1 MVFVNHIVDCQSPFV
16 IFFLL
21 LCTFYRKLKH
31 RPYNRAMSNR
41 IAFVWDYDIDEAQFR
56 ALLSGELTMGRLN
69 RDWAAIRLLEY
80 GAYAEIVRLL
90 GFDALVQGWPSWR
103 NRIRS
108 ETRQRGFDFLVAWLP
123 QHHPELTEVMET
135 EYV

>member
-1 MVFVNHIVDCQSPFV
+1 
-16 IFFLL
+16 
-21 LCTFYRKLKH
+21 
-31 RPYNRAMSNR
+31 MSNR
-41 IAFVWDYDIDEAQFR
+41 LAYVWDYDIDETQFQ

-69 RDWAAIRLLEY
+69 REWAAVRLLEY

-90 GFDALVQGWPSWR
+90 GFAALVQGWPAWR
-103 NRIRS
+103 QRIRS
-108 ETRQRGFDFLVAWLP
+108 ETRRRGFDFLVSWLP